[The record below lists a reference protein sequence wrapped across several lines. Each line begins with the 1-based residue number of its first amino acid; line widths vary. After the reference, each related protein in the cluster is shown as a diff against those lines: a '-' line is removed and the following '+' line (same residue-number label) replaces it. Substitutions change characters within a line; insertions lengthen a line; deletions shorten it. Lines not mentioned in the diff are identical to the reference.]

1 VAAILQAIAVSP
13 RGSSGDL
20 PTTAYLVLG
29 ILAAND
35 EQLTAGEIKIRA
47 EFSVSYFYWSPSVS
61 HVRRELL
68 KLLERKMVQ
77 DNEVTTGKRTSTLYR
92 TTDTGLAAL
101 QRWVEQL
108 PDTDQVVIKHP
119 VILKAWMSKDSDS
132 SRTLDALDRHLE
144 ATRKR
149 LDEALWS
156 RQRTRDVGISEDP
169 SMRTSLAVL
178 NYSIR
183 SLYAEL
189 SNITQLRDEVA
200 VGSAD
205 DPAKRVH
212 RPKGQLRRSHD
223 V

>member
-1 VAAILQAIAVSP
+1 MSP
-13 RGSSGDL
+13 RASSGDL

-77 DNEVTTGKRTSTLYR
+77 DSEVTTGKRTSTLYR

-119 VILKAWMSKDSDS
+119 VILKAWMSRDADAT
-132 SRTLDALDRHLE
+132 RTLDALDRHLD

-156 RQRTRDVGISEDP
+156 RKRTREVGISEEP

-200 VGSAD
+200 VGTVE
-205 DPAKRVH
+205 DPANRVH
-212 RPKGQLRRSHD
+212 RPKGQLRRTHD
-223 V
+223 

>member
-1 VAAILQAIAVSP
+1 MSP
-13 RGSSGDL
+13 RASSGGL
-20 PTTAYLVLG
+20 PITAYLVLG

-77 DNEVTTGKRTSTLYR
+77 DSEVKTGKRTSTFYR
-92 TTDTGLAAL
+92 TTDTGVAAL

-119 VILKAWMSKDSDS
+119 VILKAWMSKDSDAT
-132 SRTLDALDRHLE
+132 RTLDALDRHLE

-156 RQRTRDVGISEDP
+156 RQRTREVGISEEP
-169 SMRTSLAVL
+169 SMRTSLAVH

-183 SLYAEL
+183 ALYAEL
-189 SNITQLRDEVA
+189 SNITQLRDEIA
-200 VGSAD
+200 VGTAE
-205 DPAKRVH
+205 DPAKRVD
-212 RPKGQLRRSHD
+212 RPKGQLRRTHN
-223 V
+223 

>member
-1 VAAILQAIAVSP
+1 MSP
-13 RGSSGDL
+13 RASSGGL

-77 DNEVTTGKRTSTLYR
+77 DSEVKTGKRTSTLYR
-92 TTDTGLAAL
+92 ATDTGLQAL
-101 QRWVEQL
+101 QRWVELL

-119 VILKAWMSKDSDS
+119 VILKAWMSKDSDAT
-132 SRTLDALDRHLE
+132 RTLDALDRHLE

-149 LDEALWS
+149 LD
-156 RQRTRDVGISEDP
+156 
-169 SMRTSLAVL
+169 
-178 NYSIR
+178 
-183 SLYAEL
+183 
-189 SNITQLRDEVA
+189 
-200 VGSAD
+200 
-205 DPAKRVH
+205 
-212 RPKGQLRRSHD
+212 
-223 V
+223 

>member
-1 VAAILQAIAVSP
+1 
-13 RGSSGDL
+13 
-20 PTTAYLVLG
+20 
-29 ILAAND
+29 
-35 EQLTAGEIKIRA
+35 
-47 EFSVSYFYWSPSVS
+47 
-61 HVRRELL
+61 
-68 KLLERKMVQ
+68 VQ
-77 DNEVTTGKRTSTLYR
+77 DSEVTTGKRTSTLYR
-92 TTDTGLAAL
+92 TTVAGLEAL

-119 VILKAWMSKDSDS
+119 VILKAWMSKDSDAT
-132 SRTLDALDRHLE
+132 RTLDALDRHLE

-156 RQRTRDVGISEDP
+156 RQRTREVGISEEP

-200 VGSAD
+200 IGTAE
-205 DPAKRVH
+205 DPAKRVD
-212 RPKGQLRRSHD
+212 RPKGQLRRTR

>member
-1 VAAILQAIAVSP
+1 MSP
-13 RGSSGDL
+13 RASGGL

-35 EQLTAGEIKIRA
+35 EQLTAGEIKTRA

-61 HVRRELL
+61 HVRRELVRL
-68 KLLERKMVQ
+68 AGRNMVQ
-77 DNEVTTGKRTSTLYR
+77 DNEVKNGKRTSTLYR
-92 TTDTGLAAL
+92 ATETGLAAL

-119 VILKAWMSKDSDS
+119 VILKTWMARDSDEA
-132 SRTLDALDRHLE
+132 RTLDALDHHLD

-156 RQRTRDVGISEDP
+156 RQRTREVGISDEP
-169 SMRTSLAVL
+169 SMRASLAVL

-183 SLYAEL
+183 ALYAEL
-189 SNITQLRDEVA
+189 SNIAQLRDEIA
-200 VGSAD
+200 IGTEE
-205 DPAKRVH
+205 DPARRVH
-212 RPKGQLRRSHD
+212 RTEGQLRRNRD
-223 V
+223 R

>member
-1 VAAILQAIAVSP
+1 MSP
-13 RGSSGDL
+13 RAVTGDL

-35 EQLTAGEIKIRA
+35 EQLTAGEIKTRA

-68 KLLERKMVQ
+68 RLLERNMVQ
-77 DNEVTTGKRTSTLYR
+77 DSEIKVGKRTSTLYR
-92 TTDTGLAAL
+92 TTDTGLQAL

-119 VILKAWMSKDSDS
+119 VILKAWMSKDSDAT
-132 SRTLDALDRHLE
+132 RTLDALDRHLE

-156 RQRTRDVGISEDP
+156 RQRTREVGISEEP

-200 VGSAD
+200 VGTTE

-212 RPKGQLRRSHD
+212 RPKGQLRRTHD
-223 V
+223 

>member
-1 VAAILQAIAVSP
+1 MSP

-77 DNEVTTGKRTSTLYR
+77 DSEVTTGKRTSTLYR
-92 TTDTGLAAL
+92 TTDAGLEAL
-101 QRWVEQL
+101 QRWVEHL

-119 VILKAWMSKDSDS
+119 VILKVWMSKDSDAT
-132 SRTLDALDRHLE
+132 RTLDALDRHLE

-156 RQRTRDVGISEDP
+156 RQRTREVGISEDP

-183 SLYAEL
+183 SLYAEV

-200 VGSAD
+200 IGTD
-205 DPAKRVH
+205 EDPAKRVD
-212 RPKGQLRRSHD
+212 RPKGQLRRTRD
-223 V
+223 PGL

>member
-1 VAAILQAIAVSP
+1 MSP
-13 RGSSGDL
+13 RASSGVL

-77 DNEVTTGKRTSTLYR
+77 DSEVKTGKRTSTLYR

-119 VILKAWMSKDSDS
+119 VILKAWMSKDSDAT
-132 SRTLDALDRHLE
+132 RTLDALDRHLE
-144 ATRKR
+144 ATRNR

-156 RQRTRDVGISEDP
+156 RQRTREVGISEEP
-169 SMRTSLAVL
+169 SMRTSLAVH

-183 SLYAEL
+183 ALYAEL
-189 SNITQLRDEVA
+189 SNIAQLRDEVA
-200 VGSAD
+200 VGTAE
-205 DPAKRVH
+205 DPAKRVD
-212 RPKGQLRRSHD
+212 RPKGQLRRTRD
-223 V
+223 

>member
-1 VAAILQAIAVSP
+1 
-13 RGSSGDL
+13 
-20 PTTAYLVLG
+20 LVLG
-29 ILAAND
+29 ILASND

-68 KLLERKMVQ
+68 RLLQRNMVQ
-77 DNEVTTGKRTSTLYR
+77 DSEVTTGKRTSTLYR

-101 QRWVEQL
+101 QRWVEEL

-119 VILKAWMSKDSDS
+119 VILKAWMSKDSDAT
-132 SRTLDALDRHLE
+132 RTLNALDRHLE

-156 RQRTRDVGISEDP
+156 RQRTREVGISEEP

-200 VGSAD
+200 VGTVK

-212 RPKGQLRRSHD
+212 RPKGQLRRAQD
-223 V
+223 